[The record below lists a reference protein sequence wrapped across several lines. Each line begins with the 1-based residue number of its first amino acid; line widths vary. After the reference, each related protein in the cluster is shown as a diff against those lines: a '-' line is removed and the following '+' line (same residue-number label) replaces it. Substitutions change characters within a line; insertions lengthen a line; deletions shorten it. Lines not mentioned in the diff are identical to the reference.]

1 MSNKF
6 SISLNKFLKCM
17 AKIPVHLLVLL
28 YSWVYS
34 FLATSILATAVF
46 GIWSIFAAL
55 PVMFLAEY
63 WAILLTATIPLTIVF
78 FAIIEIDDLSR
89 FLVDK

>member
-17 AKIPVHLLVLL
+17 AEIPVHMLVLL
-28 YSWVYS
+28 YSWLYS
-34 FLATSILATAVF
+34 FLATAILASAVF

-55 PVMFLAEY
+55 PVMFLTKY

-78 FAIIEIDDLSR
+78 FVIIEIDY
-89 FLVDK
+89 VDKFEVDK